1 MSESQYG
8 PSQWSLQD
16 SFPMYVAEFVGTL
29 MYTMTIGIVKSNPEL
44 HKKIES
50 SDYSLEPVVLP
61 LAVGFILVSMV
72 YAFGH
77 ISGAHFNPAVTLSVW
92 IRGFISPNDAI
103 LFVFIQC
110 IGAICGGFL
119 AYLITDDW
127 PSIEPHDG
135 VNDIRAFTAELIYT
149 FTLCIVVINVA
160 TTESQRGNFFY
171 GVAIGLALS
180 VGTATV
186 GTISGGAFNP
196 AIGTALTITK
206 VIGGGTG
213 KYIWIYWVAPLLGG
227 LLGGGS
233 FYLINRKEAQH
244 KQYGDQ
250 Y

>member
-1 MSESQYG
+1 MCIVYVCMCLCLILLLYPCANGENNFVFLLCYFSHILALKLIEIKDSQ
-8 PSQWSLQD
+8 
-16 SFPMYVAEFVGTL
+16 
-29 MYTMTIGIVKSNPEL
+29 
-44 HKKIES
+44 
-50 SDYSLEPVVLP
+50 PVVMS
-61 LAVGFILVSMV
+61 LAVSFVLVSMV

-110 IGAICGGFL
+110 IGAICGAFL
-119 AYLITDDW
+119 SYIITNEL
-127 PSIEPHDG
+127 PGIEPAPHTN
-135 VNDIRAFTAELIYT
+135 VWRAFTAELLYT

-171 GVAIGLALS
+171 GVAIGLSLS

-196 AIGTALTITK
+196 AIGTALTITN
-206 VIGGGTG
+206 VINNKTG
-213 KYIWIYWVAPLLGG
+213 KYIWIYWIAPLLGG
-227 LLGGGS
+227 MFGGLS
-233 FYLINRKEAQH
+233 FYIINSKEALH